1 MFNLLVIP
9 LGAFLSS
16 YVGFLAVRA
25 LMGLGIG
32 VISYG
37 AIAIAFELLLT
48 QAMGYYNNVPAFA
61 LQIINLAGFG
71 QALGIIMGAITFR
84 MTFLLL
90 PKLGVIPK

>member
-1 MFNLLVIP
+1 MFNLLIIP

-32 VISYG
+32 LISYG
-37 AIAIAFELLLT
+37 AISVAFEALFS
-48 QAMGYYNNVPAFA
+48 QALGIYNSIPAVA

-71 QALGIIMGAITFR
+71 QGIGIIMGAITFR
-84 MTFLLL
+84 MTFMLL
-90 PKLGVIPK
+90 PKIGVIPK

>member
-37 AIAIAFELLLT
+37 AIAIALELLYS
-48 QAMGYYNNVPAFA
+48 QAQGFYNNVPSFA
-61 LQIINLAGFG
+61 LQIIGLAGFG
-71 QALGIIMGAITFR
+71 QGLGIIMGAITFR
-84 MTFLLL
+84 MTFVLL